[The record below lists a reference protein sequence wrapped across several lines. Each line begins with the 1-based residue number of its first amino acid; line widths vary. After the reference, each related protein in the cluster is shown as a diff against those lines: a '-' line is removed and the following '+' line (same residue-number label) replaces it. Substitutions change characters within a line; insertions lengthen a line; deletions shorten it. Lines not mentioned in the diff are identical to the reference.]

1 MYIIVKLL
9 IAFLLCLPTV
19 DLFSQQIQLKGI
31 PNADKLPINLINVFF
46 QDSEGYMWYGTEDGL
61 CRTDGYNTHIIRS
74 DFKTPQLLNSN
85 SITCLAED
93 NANNL
98 WIGTAQG
105 LYILNKTTYKI
116 IHFKEY
122 GIDAQRIE
130 NIQITSDQS
139 IWISTYKKIYLLNSK
154 RELIK
159 KYQLKYKS
167 VGISKGYVLYESR
180 NGEIWLSISGIG
192 MHKYNKQTKE
202 FYLFYPYKER
212 INAIIED
219 KQKSDCYW
227 LASWDK
233 GLIRF
238 LPKTNEEKERFVP
251 QALPI
256 NSIGEIA
263 TTAMGIVQDD
273 TYNYFWVTSWSDL
286 FVFKRNDDLTL
297 QQVDTSDFLPKKH
310 RNLKNII
317 KDKEGNLWVTAIDTY
332 NFRVC
337 FEKNKIKRYDL
348 TTLERFKRTPAISFI
363 YKDWEKDVLWF
374 YQQRL
379 GLCIY
384 NTTTKEIYY
393 YTHLDNQ
400 RTDRFWNLVSLVK
413 SPKRNWVWGAAEY
426 STRCY
431 ALSQQNLKMKTECT
445 IDLKS
450 ISHNAGYIQY
460 LYEDDLG
467 NLWIGTSNSLYK
479 YYTDTNKLEIVSD
492 KIGKIIQLTQ
502 TNDGNIWGIR
512 ENKCLIRIDCNNQIQ
527 EIPIKEEL
535 HCITATDTLLWL
547 GTKDGRLLSFQP
559 NLKQSKDYTAI
570 CNMNG
575 DHISNLVTDQQNH
588 IWIITS
594 QTIKE
599 LNPSNNAYCTF
610 SVFDKNIAFNHFMP
624 NAVCIDREGILY
636 FGGIPG
642 ILSIAPTQWSS
653 TDTHQMKP
661 HITDIL
667 LMGNS
672 LYLNPHSQ
680 KDPRQINIYPGGQ
693 NLEIHFSALNYQ
705 NASRIRYA
713 YKLSGIDQNWIFL
726 PAGKNTAFYNKLE
739 KGTYTFQVKSTDEN
753 GFWGDNITSIYI
765 HQQPFWYET
774 RWAYFSYS
782 ILILGIICA
791 LIYTIKNRIK
801 LHNTLQLQKLEQNKI
816 EEINHAKLQFFT
828 NITHELL
835 TPLAIL
841 SAAVDELKLTAPTYK
856 EQYKIMKNNI
866 DRLIR
871 LLQQI
876 LEFRKAESGNLKL
889 RVSQSD
895 LAIFIHHSVDAFLP
909 LLKKKQIQFTISCQP
924 NPFIAWFDPD
934 KIDKII
940 YNLLSNAAKY
950 SFPNETVQI
959 KLIEDPEQKGIAK
972 LIIKDNGPGISP
984 KAQENL
990 FKRFY
995 EGDYR
1000 KFNTIGTGIGLSL
1013 VYDLTQL
1020 HHGNIEVES
1029 SEGCGA
1035 TFIVS
1040 FPFEKSAY
1048 KDEEI
1053 DSPINLTENEY
1064 ITTPHITHT
1073 TLSQTAL
1080 DNTKYRLLIVEDNE
1094 ELMSLIVKLLSPH
1107 YYIITAS
1114 NGQEALEKITENETD
1129 LVISDI
1135 MMPVMDG
1142 IEFCKQMKNNFD
1154 TCHIPIILLTAK
1166 KTEED
1171 RAEAYQSG
1179 ADAFIN
1185 KPFSMNVLYSR
1196 IENLLTARERK
1207 NKDFRKKLVFEMKET
1222 DYTSMDQDFLQKAI
1236 DCINR
1241 HLDDSEFNQ
1250 DQFVDEM
1257 HVSKST
1263 SLRKLKSLTGLNFV
1277 TFVRNIRMK
1286 AACRIM
1292 EKNKDIRISELA
1304 YAVGY
1309 NDPRYFAA
1317 SFKKEFD
1324 ITPQEYMKQLTHK

>member
-1 MYIIVKLL
+1 M
-9 IAFLLCLPTV
+9 
-19 DLFSQQIQLKGI
+19 
-31 PNADKLPINLINVFF
+31 
-46 QDSEGYMWYGTEDGL
+46 
-61 CRTDGYNTHIIRS
+61 
-74 DFKTPQLLNSN
+74 
-85 SITCLAED
+85 
-93 NANNL
+93 
-98 WIGTAQG
+98 
-105 LYILNKTTYKI
+105 
-116 IHFKEY
+116 
-122 GIDAQRIE
+122 
-130 NIQITSDQS
+130 
-139 IWISTYKKIYLLNSK
+139 
-154 RELIK
+154 
-159 KYQLKYKS
+159 
-167 VGISKGYVLYESR
+167 
-180 NGEIWLSISGIG
+180 
-192 MHKYNKQTKE
+192 
-202 FYLFYPYKER
+202 
-212 INAIIED
+212 
-219 KQKSDCYW
+219 
-227 LASWDK
+227 
-233 GLIRF
+233 
-238 LPKTNEEKERFVP
+238 
-251 QALPI
+251 
-256 NSIGEIA
+256 
-263 TTAMGIVQDD
+263 
-273 TYNYFWVTSWSDL
+273 
-286 FVFKRNDDLTL
+286 
-297 QQVDTSDFLPKKH
+297 
-310 RNLKNII
+310 
-317 KDKEGNLWVTAIDTY
+317 
-332 NFRVC
+332 
-337 FEKNKIKRYDL
+337 
-348 TTLERFKRTPAISFI
+348 
-363 YKDWEKDVLWF
+363 
-374 YQQRL
+374 
-379 GLCIY
+379 
-384 NTTTKEIYY
+384 
-393 YTHLDNQ
+393 
-400 RTDRFWNLVSLVK
+400 
-413 SPKRNWVWGAAEY
+413 
-426 STRCY
+426 
-431 ALSQQNLKMKTECT
+431 
-445 IDLKS
+445 
-450 ISHNAGYIQY
+450 
-460 LYEDDLG
+460 
-467 NLWIGTSNSLYK
+467 
-479 YYTDTNKLEIVSD
+479 
-492 KIGKIIQLTQ
+492 
-502 TNDGNIWGIR
+502 
-512 ENKCLIRIDCNNQIQ
+512 
-527 EIPIKEEL
+527 
-535 HCITATDTLLWL
+535 
-547 GTKDGRLLSFQP
+547 
-559 NLKQSKDYTAI
+559 
-570 CNMNG
+570 
-575 DHISNLVTDQQNH
+575 
-588 IWIITS
+588 
-594 QTIKE
+594 
-599 LNPSNNAYCTF
+599 
-610 SVFDKNIAFNHFMP
+610 
-624 NAVCIDREGILY
+624 
-636 FGGIPG
+636 
-642 ILSIAPTQWSS
+642 
-653 TDTHQMKP
+653 
-661 HITDIL
+661 
-667 LMGNS
+667 
-672 LYLNPHSQ
+672 
-680 KDPRQINIYPGGQ
+680 
-693 NLEIHFSALNYQ
+693 
-705 NASRIRYA
+705 
-713 YKLSGIDQNWIFL
+713 
-726 PAGKNTAFYNKLE
+726 
-739 KGTYTFQVKSTDEN
+739 
-753 GFWGDNITSIYI
+753 
-765 HQQPFWYET
+765 
-774 RWAYFSYS
+774 AYFSYS

-1073 TLSQTAL
+1073 TLSQTAP

-1107 YYIITAS
+1107 YYITTAS